1 MRKHLALWVA
11 NGGKLT
17 DWCREHSVSLKTACT
32 WSGSDWFRREVEAH
46 RRRAADRAI
55 ARMARRLGESVA
67 EIDRLIER
75 GRDDGARLAA
85 AETLVGKLLGVRA
98 HAEMRAGLR
107 RLAERIE
114 ALDRTPS
121 P

>member
-11 NGGKLT
+11 TGGKLT
-17 DWCREHSVSLKTACT
+17 DWCREHSVSLKTACN
-32 WSGSDWFRREVEAH
+32 WSGTDGFQREVEAH

-55 ARMARRLGESVA
+55 ARMARRLGESVGK
-67 EIDRLIER
+67 IDRQIER
-75 GRDDGARLAA
+75 GRDDGAKLAA
-85 AETLVGKLLGVRA
+85 AATLVGKLLGDRG

-107 RLAERIE
+107 RLAGRIE
-114 ALDRTPS
+114 ALDRAPG